1 MVLLFKSVDEGVV
14 MRLKRML
21 SRLVL
26 PVGLTLAAGH
36 TLVWAETTQSPPS
49 ASSYDADNTGRN
61 VRDRD
66 DAALTPENQLE
77 NESDR
82 EITAAI
88 RRAIVKDDS
97 LSTNAHN
104 VKIMTRDQVVTLRGP
119 VDSPAEKTKLDELAR
134 EVQGVKQIDNQLE
147 VNVR

>member
-1 MVLLFKSVDEGVV
+1 LRHHNLNTGQTQTANFPSCENLLTDYRASG
-14 MRLKRML
+14 
-21 SRLVL
+21 LVL
-26 PVGLTLAAGH
+26 
-36 TLVWAETTQSPPS
+36 
-49 ASSYDADNTGRN
+49 
-61 VRDRD
+61 RD

-119 VDSPAEKTKLDELAR
+119 VDSPAEKTKIDELAR